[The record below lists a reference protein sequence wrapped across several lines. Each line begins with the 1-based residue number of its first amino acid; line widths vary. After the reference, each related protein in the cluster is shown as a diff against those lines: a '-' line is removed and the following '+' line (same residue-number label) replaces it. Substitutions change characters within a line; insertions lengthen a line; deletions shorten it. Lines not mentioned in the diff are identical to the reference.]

1 MSTPDFVPNSGAS
14 VVSNNVLSG
23 AGKLKWL
30 VREESMNASDN
41 GWRFLSDIDDNAYL
55 SDPENFSVTA
65 FNRVVEIE
73 PAVLGLYG
81 LPVGSDLELRRESGR
96 IRFYDNNTGMPVNLG

>member
-1 MSTPDFVPNSGAS
+1 MSTPDFVPNSGAC

-30 VREESMNASDN
+30 VREESMNAMDN
-41 GWRFLSDIDDNAYL
+41 GWRFLSDIDDNEYL
-55 SDPENFSVTA
+55 SDPENFSVAT

-73 PAVLGLYG
+73 PAALGIFA
-81 LPVGSDLELRRESGR
+81 LPVGSDLELRREGR
-96 IRFYDNNTGMPVNLG
+96 RLRFYDNNTGLPVNLG